1 MGQIP
6 TVACVCTALE
16 LINVATVKIF
26 FITFFFLFLGL
37 HPLHIEVPRL
47 GFELELQLPGYTTA
61 TATRI

>member
-16 LINVATVKIF
+16 LINVATLKIF

-37 HPLHIEVPRL
+37 HPPHIEVP
-47 GFELELQLPGYTTA
+47 G
-61 TATRI
+61 